1 MRKILLIAI
10 SGISFCTMPVQ
21 AQFNTIAKTPERY
34 KVEALQEG
42 MKKPEPT
49 PESMAPAQETSTNP
63 ADESKKLWIDR
74 YLSVSYPL
82 QRIRITSPYGY
93 RKDPFTGKRKFHG
106 GIDLHA
112 RGEQVLAMMEGVVVK
127 VGQDVRQV
135 CDTAARKL
143 HRQLLP
149 PFTGAGRQ
157 GYGSPSPRCRR
168 YYRLDRTKYRRALAR
183 HLQAKWQEYQSL
195 GSLRLHQIHAAGVCV
210 GISWTVIGLLS
221 QHLIQVTVIQKFD
234 FSSSIFECT
243 RIGHRL
249 TQYGF
254 FDPAVHLFQRLLEV
268 RMVGH
273 RRLDFNTV

>member
-49 PESMAPAQETSTNP
+49 PESMAPAQETSTKP

-93 RKDPFTGKRKFHG
+93 RKDPFTGKRKFHN

-112 RGEQVLAMMEGVVVK
+112 RGDEVMAMMAGVVVK
-127 VGQDVRQV
+127 VGQDKSSGKYVTLRHGNYTV
-135 CDTAARKL
+135 SYCHLSRILTRKGAAIGPRDVVGITGSTGRSTGEHLHISCKL
-143 HRQLLP
+143 DGKSVDPLMV
-149 PFTGAGRQ
+149 
-157 GYGSPSPRCRR
+157 
-168 YYRLDRTKYRRALAR
+168 LDYIKSIREECVAALAESRETSSLSLADEKYR
-183 HLQAKWQEYQSL
+183 
-195 GSLRLHQIHAAGVCV
+195 
-210 GISWTVIGLLS
+210 
-221 QHLIQVTVIQKFD
+221 
-234 FSSSIFECT
+234 
-243 RIGHRL
+243 
-249 TQYGF
+249 
-254 FDPAVHLFQRLLEV
+254 
-268 RMVGH
+268 
-273 RRLDFNTV
+273 

>member
-49 PESMAPAQETSTNP
+49 PESMAPVQETSTKP

-127 VGQDVRQV
+127 VGQDKTSGKYVTLRHGNYTVSYCHLSKILVVKGMSVR
-135 CDTAARKL
+135 
-143 HRQLLP
+143 
-149 PFTGAGRQ
+149 
-157 GYGSPSPRCRR
+157 PR
-168 YYRLDRTKYRRALAR
+168 RLDRTKYRRALA
-183 HLQAKWQEYQSL
+183 HNLQAKWQECRSV
-195 GSLRLHQIHAAGVCV
+195 GRFRLHPDYTAGVHF
-210 GISWTVIGLLS
+210 SFEQTVVRVFMS
-221 QHLIQVTVIQKFD
+221 PNANRK
-234 FSSSIFECT
+234 EC
-243 RIGHRL
+243 H
-249 TQYGF
+249 
-254 FDPAVHLFQRLLEV
+254 
-268 RMVGH
+268 
-273 RRLDFNTV
+273 